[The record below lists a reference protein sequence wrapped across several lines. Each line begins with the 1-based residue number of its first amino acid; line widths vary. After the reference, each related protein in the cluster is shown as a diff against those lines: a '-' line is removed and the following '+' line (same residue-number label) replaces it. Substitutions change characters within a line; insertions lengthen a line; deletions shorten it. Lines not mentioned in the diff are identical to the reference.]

1 MKCSIIILFII
12 FSIGCNHI
20 PIERQKILARETT
33 LMANLYKDYG
43 QTMDISRNPDK
54 YNEINP
60 ILGRHPHEDK
70 VQAYFLFRGLSHL
83 AVSYFVN
90 EKYATIWQSV
100 FFIPSIYMTEKND
113 NLELKHDININFYV
127 SKTFEF

>member
-1 MKCSIIILFII
+1 MKYSTIILFMLL
-12 FSIGCNHI
+12 SIGCNHI
-20 PIERQKILARETT
+20 PIEKQRVLARETT

-43 QTMDISRNPDK
+43 QTIEISRNPDK
-54 YNEINP
+54 YHEINP
-60 ILGRHPHEDK
+60 VLGKHPHENK

-83 AVSYFVN
+83 AVSYFIN
-90 EKYATIWQSV
+90 EKYATIWQSA

-113 NLELKHDININFYV
+113 RISLKHDININFYV